1 MTLLDGDV
9 VRTHLSQGLGFSR
22 ADRDT
27 NVRRI
32 AFVAAEVV
40 RHGGIAVCAVVSP
53 YEATREE
60 CRSMIGTDRF
70 VLVHVSTPLAVCEQR
85 DPKGMYARARRGEIR
100 DFTGIDDPYEP
111 PAAPDLVLTTT
122 DSTPDANAEMTL
134 AYLERRG
141 LLSPSRES

>member
-1 MTLLDGDV
+1 
-9 VRTHLSQGLGFSR
+9 
-22 ADRDT
+22 
-27 NVRRI
+27 
-32 AFVAAEVV
+32 
-40 RHGGIAVCAVVSP
+40 
-53 YEATREE
+53 
-60 CRSMIGTDRF
+60 MIGTDRF

-134 AYLERRG
+134 VYLERQG